1 MQIATYGSEN
11 REDQQ
16 RGLASICLSGHDSH
30 LHALV
35 EIELVVGHDAGICVG
50 HGFGIDV
57 EHLFAA
63 PAVLDGKKMLVAVE
77 LDDPPD
83 ALYKRPGSQ
92 FVQGN
97 DGAYLT
103 YAVIVGDDRSMQ
115 GCEFVCCDCLG
126 ADALVEVHRDTG
138 LAPLEAA
145 RGAIV
150 GFDIHHL
157 NLGMD
162 RGDRSRDSV
171 DHLLSAGNRDGQ
183 DKTGCD

>member
-1 MQIATYGSEN
+1 MQIATYSSEN

-16 RGLASICLSGHDSH
+16 RGLTSICLSGHDSH

-35 EIELVVGHDAGICVG
+35 EIELVVGHDAGVCIG
-50 HGFGIDV
+50 HGIGIDV
-57 EHLFAA
+57 VRLFAA
-63 PAVLDGKKMLVAVE
+63 RIVLDGQHMVMAVE
-77 LDDPPD
+77 LDDPTE
-83 ALYKRPGSQ
+83 ALNKRSGSQ

-162 RGDRSRDSV
+162 CGDRSRDGV
-171 DHLLSAGNRDGQ
+171 NHLLSVGNRDSQ
-183 DKTGCD
+183 EKTGCD